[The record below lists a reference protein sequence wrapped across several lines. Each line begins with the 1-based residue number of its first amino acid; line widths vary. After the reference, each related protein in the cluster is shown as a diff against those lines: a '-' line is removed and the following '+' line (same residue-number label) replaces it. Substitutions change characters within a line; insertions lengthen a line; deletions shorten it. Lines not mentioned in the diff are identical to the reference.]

1 MRASLCVMLITV
13 AGVAAAATNY
23 REVERAVSNDALL
36 ASAGVEP
43 SQAEMRMQCS
53 AAVLDNDDPPN
64 FFDCVYVQTTHALNL
79 FSLEDGHLVSEL
91 QLALTNIDGV
101 ALQHMGRY
109 SQVQIFSGE
118 RVAAL
123 YIHANRWIDPQRTE
137 AVYRWLR
144 EHGVPEKSP
153 RKWIGP

>member
-1 MRASLCVMLITV
+1 MRVFTCMLLLAASL
-13 AGVAAAATNY
+13 ANAATNY
-23 REVERAVSNDALL
+23 REIERAVADDALL

-43 SQAEMRMQCS
+43 TQAQMRLQCT
-53 AAVLDNDDPPN
+53 AAILDNDDPPD
-64 FFDCVYVQTTHALNL
+64 FFDCVYVQTGHALNL
-79 FSLEDGHLVSEL
+79 FSLEDGHLMSEL

-109 SQVQIFSGE
+109 SQVQIFSGD

-137 AVYRWLR
+137 TVYRWLR
-144 EHGVPEKSP
+144 EHGVPEKAP